1 MQGVRARPFLSP
13 WIPYSSPNGGPQGL
27 NVHRVP
33 AEGEQ
38 LTMLSPAGDF
48 RQAVAVPLF
57 WSDDHPPLS
66 DKADALVV
74 THPLFRLEIEN
85 GVLTIECERFNLK
98 GRDGSGMS
106 MIDGKLTLKA
116 DVIETDGETHL
127 DKGTRPVHR
136 VQDHDS
142 RGDIALEGAP
152 RVYA

>member
-1 MQGVRARPFLSP
+1 M
-13 WIPYSSPNGGPQGL
+13 
-27 NVHRVP
+27 HRVP
-33 AEGEQ
+33 AKGEQ
-38 LTMLSPAGDF
+38 LTMLSPAGDP

-57 WSDDHPPLS
+57 WSDDHRAPS
-66 DKADALVV
+66 DQADALVV

-98 GRDGSGMS
+98 GRDGSGIS
-106 MIDGKLTLKA
+106 MVDGKLTLKA
-116 DVIETDGETHL
+116 NLIQTDGETRL

-142 RGDIALEGAP
+142 RGDVALEGAP